1 MSSGDDGD
9 DGDDDGDDD
18 DDDGDDDGD
27 DDNQPPYPL
36 VSPPPMILGPDI
48 LLILLTTFHDPTP
61 ILR

>member
-1 MSSGDDGD
+1 MPSGDDGDVGDDGYDGD
-9 DGDDDGDDD
+9 DGDDDT
-18 DDDGDDDGD
+18 
-27 DDNQPPYPL
+27 QPPYPL

>member
-1 MSSGDDGD
+1 MPSGDDGD
-9 DGDDDGDDD
+9 VG
-18 DDDGDDDGD
+18 DDGD